1 MIVPIL
7 ALAILAPQKLQLDV
21 NAKDGVVVTGERVF
35 RVTVQ
40 SKAPV
45 TQVEF
50 YVNDELRETDTSTP
64 YEFKVDSLSES
75 EGSMKVKFSAYNTEG
90 QSASRVLNV
99 RIDNLSG
106 MSPDEHIAKGR
117 DLLTVSKW
125 DEAILRGRIANKAKP
140 NYAPALILLG
150 RGYLGKGVLDSAQKF
165 AEDAVAADPN
175 SIEAAELLAYVNL
188 QKAFNTFNRGGDRKE
203 TLGVIRTALKTAV
216 ETRTRLL
223 AQAFEKLGP
232 QTDSGMLAWSDA
244 AMKAGRFQTA
254 VNVLQPAFTKD
265 NRRNDVGNRLAYA
278 YLRMGRIADA
288 YSTLDA
294 TKKYGTLD
302 AYGYALL
309 AITEAERGNA
319 AASDDAM
326 REAILSEGD
335 NLGVRTAQTYI
346 ALKRGNAQT
355 LRSLATAL
363 GKDEGQRS
371 EVQLYLMALA
381 NSRGDFAGSRTYFER
396 GVLAEPTNYALFV
409 ERGNESVAIALS
421 GRLAKADADLEL
433 ESAGVMYE
441 TALIA
446 RPESQEALT
455 GMAILLLLQGK
466 TADGERYATAA
477 ARTGSAY
484 APAFFA
490 LAAAHAEMAR
500 KVKGETP
507 RDTARMAAEH
517 TNQAEKALAT
527 AAKLDKTNLE
537 GRPLP
542 TPRAA
547 FQYFGRYGRTAL
559 LVAPK

>member
-223 AQAFEKLGP
+223 AQAFEKMGP

-319 AASDDAM
+319 AASDDASWT
-326 REAILSEGD
+326 RERAGD
-335 NLGVRTAQTYI
+335 LAQTVQEGASTASPWVRATADGVSARLLQLSAEAKEI
-346 ALKRGNAQT
+346 AGRQSEHVAFLAIRLNAQAKGEIDALKRAAREGRLTPQWHKVAGVAYFRNGGSNVHETGEGPSMPAGG
-355 LRSLATAL
+355 SAPEGELATRQSH
-363 GKDEGQRS
+363 DRT
-371 EVQLYLMALA
+371 
-381 NSRGDFAGSRTYFER
+381 SR
-396 GVLAEPTNYALFV
+396 N
-409 ERGNESVAIALS
+409 
-421 GRLAKADADLEL
+421 
-433 ESAGVMYE
+433 
-441 TALIA
+441 ALIPVEPWRCRLPVVRSDSLVDQVLMGA
-446 RPESQEALT
+446 VRRAPTEAS
-455 GMAILLLLQGK
+455 
-466 TADGERYATAA
+466 R
-477 ARTGSAY
+477 SS
-484 APAFFA
+484 
-490 LAAAHAEMAR
+490 
-500 KVKGETP
+500 
-507 RDTARMAAEH
+507 
-517 TNQAEKALAT
+517 
-527 AAKLDKTNLE
+527 
-537 GRPLP
+537 
-542 TPRAA
+542 
-547 FQYFGRYGRTAL
+547 
-559 LVAPK
+559 